1 MLEKVKETI
10 KNHKMLDMEDTIIV
24 AISGGPD
31 SVALLKI
38 LDMISGEYGLSLVTA
53 HLNHGLR
60 GKESDDDEVF
70 VREVSESL
78 GVAFESEHVDMRALI
93 EREKKSPEE
102 ICRDVRYSFLEKI
115 RKKHKASKIALGH
128 NLGDQAETVIMKFL
142 RGSGMGGLRGILPV
156 RDEVYIRPLISVT
169 RDEILTFLKK
179 EGMAFV
185 TDSSN
190 VEDIYLRNRIRNKLI
205 PKLRENYNPGL
216 EENLGHMADIIRV
229 EDVYIRTTV
238 KNILTS
244 WGVDRDMNNV
254 HINIPELVKSHEAI
268 QRRIIKT
275 LLQDC
280 SHSKKGIGY
289 LHVKSVM
296 GLITGGSP
304 NGILNLPFDLEV
316 RREYDLLT
324 ISKKKPAKN
333 SEFYYD
339 IEIPGTINI
348 KELCIKTNFDLI
360 DKTSALNFN
369 SSRTAFMDYEKISFP
384 LIIRNMKP
392 GDRIQPFGMNG
403 TKKIKSLFIDE
414 KVPKN
419 RRKEIPL
426 LVDQKS
432 VLWIMGM
439 RLSER
444 IRITDKTT
452 SVVRIEIV

>member
-1 MLEKVKETI
+1 MLNKVNETI
-10 KNHKMLDMEDTIIV
+10 KKHNMLAMGDRVVV
-24 AISGGPD
+24 AVSGGPD
-31 SVALLKI
+31 SVALLKV
-38 LDMISGEYGLSLVTA
+38 LSVVSGEYGLSLVTA

-60 GKESDDDEVF
+60 GKESDDEEVF

-78 GVAFESEHVDMRALI
+78 GVAFESEHVDMPALI
-93 EREKKSPEE
+93 EREKKSPED
-102 ICRDVRYSFLEKI
+102 ICRNVRYNFLEKI
-115 RKKHKASKIALGH
+115 RKKHKANKIALGH

-142 RGSGMGGLRGILPV
+142 RGSGMEGLRGILPV
-156 RDEVYIRPLISVT
+156 RDEIYIRPLISVT
-169 RDEILTFLKK
+169 RGEILTFLKK

-205 PKLRENYNPGL
+205 PGLKENYNPGL

-229 EDVYIRTTV
+229 EDDYIRTTV

-254 HINIPELVKSHEAI
+254 HISIPELVKSHEAI

-275 LLQDC
+275 LLQIC

-304 NGILNLPFDLEV
+304 NGTLNLPFDLEV

-333 SEFYYD
+333 SEFCYG
-339 IEIPGTINI
+339 IEIPGTVNI
-348 KELCIKTNFDLI
+348 KELGIKTNFDLI

-369 SSRTAFMDYEKISFP
+369 SSRTAFMDYDEISFP